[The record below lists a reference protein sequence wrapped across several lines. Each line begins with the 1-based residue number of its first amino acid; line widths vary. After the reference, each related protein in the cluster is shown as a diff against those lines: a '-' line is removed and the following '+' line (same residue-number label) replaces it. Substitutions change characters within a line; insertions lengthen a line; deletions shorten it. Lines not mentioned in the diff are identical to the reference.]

1 MRVWVE
7 GEAGGSA
14 RMARRKLRKK
24 EGKMEIAAEIVL
36 DGLSTAAV

>member
-14 RMARRKLRKK
+14 RMARRKLRKE
-24 EGKMEIAAEIVL
+24 EGKMEIVAEIVL
-36 DGLSTAAV
+36 DRPSAAAV